1 MGFGAVKIYDKAM
14 KLIKKISAKQVSK
27 TFWDNK
33 FRKKDLKLNKQ
44 LKSPERDDRLY
55 RKIRTDIINKNIK
68 KKVNSS
74 WNSMHHKKKGTDNEG
89 KTK

>member
-55 RKIRTDIINKNIK
+55 RKIRTEIIDKNIR
-68 KKVNSS
+68 KKVNTS
-74 WNSMHHKKKGTDNEG
+74 WNSTHHKKKGTD
-89 KTK
+89 K

>member
-1 MGFGAVKIYDKAM
+1 MALGAVKIYNKAM

-55 RKIRTDIINKNIK
+55 RKIRTEIINKNIK
-68 KKVNSS
+68 KKVNTS
-74 WNSMHHKKKGTDNEG
+74 WNFGYHTKKGTDNEG
-89 KTK
+89 KAK

>member
-1 MGFGAVKIYDKAM
+1 MGLGSVKIYNKAM
-14 KLIKKISAKQVSK
+14 KLIKKISPEQVSK

-55 RKIRTDIINKNIK
+55 RKIRTEIIDKNIR
-68 KKVNSS
+68 KKVNTS
-74 WNSMHHKKKGTDNEG
+74 WNSTHHKKKGTD
-89 KTK
+89 K

>member
-1 MGFGAVKIYDKAM
+1 MGLGAVKIYDKTM
-14 KLIKKISAKQVSK
+14 KLVKEISPKKVSK

-44 LKSPERDDRLY
+44 LKSPERDDTLY
-55 RKIRTDIINKNIK
+55 KKIRTNIIDKNIK

-74 WNSMHHKKKGTDNEG
+74 WNSTHHKKKGTD
-89 KTK
+89 K

>member
-27 TFWDNK
+27 TFWDQK
-33 FRKKDLKLNKQ
+33 FRKKDIKLK
-44 LKSPERDDRLY
+44 RDDTLY
-55 RKIRTDIINKNIK
+55 KKVRTDIITKTIK
-68 KKVNSS
+68 KKKARGAAS
-74 WNSMHHKKKGTDNEG
+74 

>member
-1 MGFGAVKIYDKAM
+1 MGLGAVKIYDKAM

-44 LKSPERDDRLY
+44 LKSPERDDTLY
-55 RKIRTDIINKNIK
+55 K
-68 KKVNSS
+68 
-74 WNSMHHKKKGTDNEG
+74 
-89 KTK
+89 

>member
-1 MGFGAVKIYDKAM
+1 MGLGAVKIYNKAM
-14 KLIKKISAKQVSK
+14 KLIKKISPEQVSK

-55 RKIRTDIINKNIK
+55 RKIRTEIIDKNIR
-68 KKVNSS
+68 KKVNTS
-74 WNSMHHKKKGTDNEG
+74 WNSTHHKKKGTD
-89 KTK
+89 K